1 MFRRLIRFLPIAC
14 FALGASSAAVAQGM
28 AGAMPMTGAED
39 GVIKV
44 RSAYSM
50 DETIARVKQD
60 VAAKGIMFF
69 MAVDQAKLAAD
80 AGIKLRPSTL
90 LVFGNPPLGTLFIR
104 ANPVAGLDWPVRLLV
119 FEDENGQVWTAY
131 TDFGYIARRHHIQ
144 GMDNESFQ
152 KASGVIASIT
162 SSVAAR

>member
-1 MFRRLIRFLPIAC
+1 MFRHLTRFLPIAC
-14 FALGASSAAVAQGM
+14 LALGVSSAALAQGM
-28 AGAMPMTGAED
+28 TAPTPISGAED
-39 GVIKV
+39 GIVKV

-69 MAVDQAKLAAD
+69 MAVDQAKLASD

-90 LVFGNPPLGTLFIR
+90 LIFGNPPLGTLFIK

-131 TDFGYIARRHHIQ
+131 TDFAYIARRHHIQ
-144 GMDNESFQ
+144 GMDNDAFQ

-162 SSVAAR
+162 SSVAR